1 MKRIFSF
8 SLIAAVAVT
17 TAANAGWR
25 DMFGLN
31 KTSEPQ
37 TLADACNTDEITKI
51 CPEMIMGSKTM
62 MECLSENISS
72 LSSKCAGYVKKQ
84 INAQVEGVAKSVEDT
99 KAEVANTVDAAKAD
113 AATIRADGENTVAT
127 VDAAAKQTG
136 EDVKETGG
144 WFRNL
149 FK

>member
-1 MKRIFSF
+1 MKKVFTIG
-8 SLIAAVAVT
+8 LIAAIATT

-31 KTSEPQ
+31 KNAEPK
-37 TLADACNTDEITKI
+37 TLAEACNTDEITSV

-62 MECLSENISS
+62 LECLSDNISS
-72 LSSKCAGYVKKQ
+72 LSEKCAGYVKKQ
-84 INAQVEGVAKSVEDT
+84 IAAGVDGVAKSVEDT
-99 KAEVANTVDAAKAD
+99 KTEATKTVEGAKAD
-113 AATIRADGENTVAT
+113 AAKIKAEGETVANDVNAT
-127 VDAAAKQTG
+127 AKQTG
-136 EDVKETGG
+136 EEAKQTGG